1 MYKDKT
7 SLALLSEIDSVGL
20 YLKLIKQLNKDF
32 LLAGIEQS
40 FSLDC
45 TSSKLAQELQKTV
58 ARLVNN
64 DFDSYLNLLYRV
76 DISEIEIKKLDGSN
90 IEKMTEQISYLLLK
104 REWQKV
110 WFKAK
115 LF

>member
-1 MYKDKT
+1 MCKKET
-7 SLALLSEIDSVGL
+7 SLSLLSEIESVDL
-20 YLKLIKQLNKDF
+20 YLKLIEQLNKDF
-32 LLAGIEQS
+32 ILAGIEQS
-40 FSLDC
+40 FCLDC
-45 TSSKLAQELQKTV
+45 TPSKLAQELHKILL
-58 ARLVNN
+58 RLINN
-64 DFDSYLNLLYRV
+64 DFDSYLNLLYRI

-90 IEKMTEQISYLLLK
+90 LEKMTEQIVYLLLK

>member
-1 MYKDKT
+1 MCKEE
-7 SLALLSEIDSVGL
+7 SSVVLLSEIESVDL
-20 YLKLIKQLNKDF
+20 YLKLIEQLNKDF
-32 LLAGIEQS
+32 QLAGIEQS
-40 FSLDC
+40 FGLDF
-45 TSSKLAQELQKTV
+45 TPLKLIQELQKIV
-58 ARLVNN
+58 IRLINN
-64 DFDSYLNLLYRV
+64 KFDDYLNLLYRI

-90 IEKMTEQISYLLLK
+90 IEKMSEQVVYLLLK